1 MCLPEISH
9 PGGLVGK
16 ATAVLLGRRGGR
28 PAGLASGGRRA
39 QPVSVTFGKVW
50 INGRSSWNNGERW
63 CCWSK
68 VEENRAIPQR
78 TGPGLGSAWANF
90 PSFST
95 SHYLSGL
102 YHPQEAHQ
110 AFPWERR
117 LVLAQMWR
125 NSTLRCGGTAPP
137 KGQKGETVEIN
148 KRRSSFGLE
157 ERHARI
163 SLGISELYLVQE
175 A

>member
-1 MCLPEISH
+1 M
-9 PGGLVGK
+9 
-16 ATAVLLGRRGGR
+16 
-28 PAGLASGGRRA
+28 
-39 QPVSVTFGKVW
+39 
-50 INGRSSWNNGERW
+50 
-63 CCWSK
+63 
-68 VEENRAIPQR
+68 EENRAIPQR